1 MAVAS
6 LPMYDLPEVAWA
18 LDALWSAIAREL
30 ERRGVADVPQKLV
43 HGRPLHDLWADPELF
58 ISQCCGFD
66 IVKNYTRKLQPL
78 ATPRYVARGCDDC
91 AYCSLVIVPAD
102 SKVAHIED
110 LRGTVC
116 AVNGPESHSGMN
128 ALRALI
134 APIAQGRPFFA
145 HVEETGAHADSVA
158 LVAAG
163 KADVAAIDCVTY
175 AMLERHRPAAIEGT
189 RVLCQT
195 ERGPGIPYV
204 TRTGTDPLTVEHMR
218 AAIVDAFADPD
229 TEAARGALFLGGVEV
244 LPHVA
249 YYDLVEFER
258 RAVEHGYPKLQ

>member
-1 MAVAS
+1 
-6 LPMYDLPEVAWA
+6 MYDLPEVAWA
-18 LDALWSAIAREL
+18 LDALWGSIARNL
-30 ERRGVADVPQKLV
+30 ERRGVEDVPRWLV
-43 HGRPLHDLWADPELF
+43 HGRPLHDLWADPDLF

-66 IVKNYTRKLQPL
+66 IVKNYTRRLQPL
-78 ATPRYVARGCDDC
+78 VTPRYVAPGCGE
-91 AYCSLVIVPAD
+91 CSYSSMVIVPAD
-102 SKVAHIED
+102 SQAAHIEG

-134 APIAQGRPFFA
+134 APFAQDRRFFA

-158 LVAAG
+158 LVASG

-175 AMLERHRPAAIEGT
+175 ALLERHRPAAIEGT

-204 TRTGTDPLTVEHMR
+204 TRTGTDLLTVEFMR

-229 TEAARGALFLGGVEV
+229 TEAAREALFLGGVEM
-244 LPHVA
+244 LSHA
-249 YYDLVEFER
+249 TYYDLVEFER